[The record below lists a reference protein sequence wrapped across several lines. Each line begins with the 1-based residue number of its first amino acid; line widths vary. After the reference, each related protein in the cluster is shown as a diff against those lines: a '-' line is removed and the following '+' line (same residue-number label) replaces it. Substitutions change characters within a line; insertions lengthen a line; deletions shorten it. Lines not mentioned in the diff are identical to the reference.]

1 MARLF
6 FPRWAE
12 ILLILSQ
19 LEAKDRYYQRLL
31 RHTKAAGSYVREVL
45 HTLETEGFVEVK
57 KSGRIH
63 RLVLTAKGNQLAFH
77 LLECARVLGQK
88 PEIRSLWR

>member
-6 FPRWAE
+6 LPRWAE

-45 HTLETEGFVEVK
+45 HTLEEEGFLEIK
-57 KSGRIH
+57 KSGRIN
-63 RLVLTAKGNQLAFH
+63 RLVLTATGNKLAFH
-77 LLECARVLGQK
+77 FLETATLIGRRPVMRPTWG
-88 PEIRSLWR
+88 

>member
-31 RHTKAAGSYVREVL
+31 RHTKAAGSYVREVP

-57 KSGRIH
+57 KSGRIN
-63 RLVLTAKGNQLAFH
+63 RLVLTATGNKLAFH
-77 LLECARVLGQK
+77 LLECARILDQK

>member
-6 FPRWAE
+6 LPRWAE
-12 ILLILSQ
+12 VLLVLSQ
-19 LEAKDRYYQRLL
+19 VEPKDRYYQRLL
-31 RHTKAAGSYVREVL
+31 RHTKVASSYVREVL
-45 HTLETEGFVEVK
+45 RVLEDEGLVEVK
-57 KSGRIH
+57 PSGRIH

-88 PEIRSLWR
+88 PEIRSLWG

>member
-6 FPRWAE
+6 LPRWAE

-31 RHTKAAGSYVREVL
+31 HYTKAAGSYVREVL
-45 HTLETEGFVEVK
+45 HALEAEGFIEVK
-57 KSGRIH
+57 KSGRIN

-77 LLECARVLGQK
+77 LLECARMLGQK
-88 PEIRSLWR
+88 PEIRSLWG

>member
-6 FPRWAE
+6 LPRWAE

-31 RHTKAAGSYVREVL
+31 RYTKAAGSYVREVL
-45 HTLETEGFVEVK
+45 HTLEKEGFVESK
-57 KSGRIH
+57 RSGRIN
-63 RLVLTAKGNQLAFH
+63 RLVLTATGNKLAFH
-77 LLECARVLGQK
+77 LMESAHLLRTHPVMR
-88 PEIRSLWR
+88 PLWG